1 MPCNKIYDSHSRPCD
16 VPWSGGNLATVRIY
30 ESINVLLFYILQ
42 AQEQLE
48 KSTGRRPVK
57 KIRGVMPL
65 VNVRALQSE
74 RDLLE
79 ESNLELQADRNK
91 MTQQLALTQEKVH
104 VC

>member
-1 MPCNKIYDSHSRPCD
+1 M
-16 VPWSGGNLATVRIY
+16 
-30 ESINVLLFYILQ
+30 LLFYILQ